1 MMASRRFHIDFIMI
15 QRDKILAQLHGKK
28 DRFAAFE
35 AEFRDETRA
44 YAEALAQLATMS
56 GEEINA
62 RLANETTPGA
72 FPTPE
77 FELARNFR
85 LKFPRAFAN
94 HGEARAWALDALF
107 EHTTFAVDGSQ
118 IPPTRDFNIPVA
130 AVQAAWFENHHT
142 REGLYAKET
151 EFEILAPDELL
162 VEYDGDRQISE
173 QMVNLRRFE
182 LEVATMRKLIRQ
194 AAVRASAKLPLAL
207 FDSSL
212 VISFADRL
220 QGEMRSRHLEA
231 ILSLLRGAEE
241 SGVPLIGYVDSS
253 DARDLTK
260 MLERCF
266 DLPKAER
273 IHDAQI
279 VNSRLE
285 WGDRTPVLICARR
298 GADQKR
304 QSVLEQIEEDGH
316 RIGFLYLKTSGS
328 APPARLDFPMWIY
341 ERGLLDEVIDL
352 VRAEVIVGNGYP
364 YAIEAAD
371 AAAVITAHDRE
382 AFLAI
387 FQRFMEE
394 QGIQLR
400 TTQKAASKARRR

>member
-1 MMASRRFHIDFIMI
+1 MI

-35 AEFRDETRA
+35 AEFRDEART
-44 YAEALAQLATMS
+44 YAEALAKLATMS
-56 GEEINA
+56 SEEINA
-62 RLANETTPGA
+62 QLANETTPGA

-77 FELARNFR
+77 LSQGRNFC
-85 LKFPRAFAN
+85 LKFPHAFAN
-94 HGEARAWALDALF
+94 HSEARAWALDALLD
-107 EHTTFAVDGSQ
+107 HTTFAVDGSQ

-142 REGLYAKET
+142 RDATGSGSYEKDAA
-151 EFEILAPDELL
+151 FEILAPDELL

-182 LEVATMRKLIRQ
+182 LEIATMCRLIRQ
-194 AAVRASAKLPLAL
+194 VAGRKSAKLPLAL

-231 ILSLLRGAEE
+231 ILSLLRCAEE
-241 SGVPLIGYVDSS
+241 SGVPLVGYVDSS

-279 VNSRLE
+279 VNSRLD
-285 WGDRTPVLICARR
+285 WGDRTPLLVCARR
-298 GADQKR
+298 GADLKR
-304 QSVLEQIEEDGH
+304 ESVLEQIEQDGH

-352 VRAEVIVGNGYP
+352 VRGEVIVGNGYP

-387 FQRFMEE
+387 FQRFMEA

-400 TTQKAASKARRR
+400 ITQKAASKARRR